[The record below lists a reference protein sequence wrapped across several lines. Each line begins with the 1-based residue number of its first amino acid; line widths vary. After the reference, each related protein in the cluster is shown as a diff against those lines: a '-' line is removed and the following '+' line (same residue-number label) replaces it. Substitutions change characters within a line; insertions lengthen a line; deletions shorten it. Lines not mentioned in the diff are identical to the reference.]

1 MNLSTMTNVQK
12 GSYRVKAILDTIKI
26 CKVIDTT
33 QIAELYFRFPSGLR
47 KCQAVMKT
55 LVDKKMVKK
64 TRLSLDTSTVYYQGK
79 FPRNLEHSLGLTW
92 AYVWMKRRLGETLL
106 TWELEQ
112 LKEFGGILQA
122 DALCSVRIEM
132 TKEIR
137 WYCVEMDR
145 GSVNRSKF
153 DKIDKYSALYN
164 REGVPGSP
172 LLKRL
177 DNPQRFPKIIIITD
191 GMRRGQQIREMIANA
206 NTRLKFEVHLLS
218 AIKERSDNLCQLLI
232 R

>member
-1 MNLSTMTNVQK
+1 MSVMTNAQK
-12 GSYRVKAILDTIKI
+12 GSYRVKAILDAITI
-26 CKVIDTT
+26 CKVIDTN

-55 LVDKKMVKK
+55 LYDKKLVKK
-64 TRLSLDTSTVYYQGK
+64 TRLSLDTATIYYKGRL
-79 FPRNLEHSLGLTW
+79 PENLEHALALTW
-92 AYVWMKRRLGETLL
+92 CYAWMKQRPGETLL

-112 LKEFGGILQA
+112 LKEFGNILRA
-122 DALCSVRIEM
+122 DALCSVRIDM

-145 GSVNRSKF
+145 GSINRNKF
-153 DKIDKYSALYN
+153 DKIDKYIALYN

-177 DNPQRFPKIIIITD
+177 DNPLRFPKIIIVTD
-191 GMRRGQQIREMIANA
+191 DVRRGQKIREMIANA
-206 NTRLKFEVHLLS
+206 NTRLKFEVHLLAS
-218 AIKERSDNLCQLLI
+218 IKERSDNLCQS
-232 R
+232 

>member
-1 MNLSTMTNVQK
+1 LSAMTNVQK
-12 GSYRVKAILDTIKI
+12 GSYRVKGILDAITI
-26 CKVIDTT
+26 CKVIDTN
-33 QIAELYFRFPSGLR
+33 QITELFFGFPTGLR
-47 KCQAVMKT
+47 KCQAVMKS
-55 LVDKKMVKK
+55 LYDKKLVKK
-64 TRLSLDTSTVYYQGK
+64 TRLSLDTATVYYQGK

-92 AYVWMKRRLGETLL
+92 AYVWLKNRPGETLL
-106 TWELEQ
+106 SWELEQ
-112 LKEFGGILQA
+112 LKEFGGILQC

-153 DKIDKYSALYN
+153 DKIDKYIALYN
-164 REGVPGSP
+164 REGVQGSP

-177 DNPQRFPKIIIITD
+177 DNPSRFPKIIIVTD
-191 GMRRGQQIREMIANA
+191 DIRRGQRIREMIANT

-218 AIKERSDNLCQLLI
+218 ALKERSDNLCRL
-232 R
+232 